1 MQRNRFLNLIM
12 PVLAAAV
19 VALPGAGAQAAE
31 ADYYKGKTVTY
42 IVATGAGGGFDF
54 YGRLVAK
61 HMQGNLPGST
71 FVVRNMPG
79 AGHRLGTNYIY
90 KSKPNGLTLG
100 TFSSVLVMTQIV
112 GSKGVRFDLAKMN
125 FLGKASISQQSVLV
139 NAKLPY
145 RSIAE
150 VVNSGKVLKMA
161 TGGPGSGRWFMAKIA
176 ESSLKT
182 KFRMIPGYTGPD
194 AHLAMMRGEI
204 DVMMGSVES
213 NAAIADTN
221 PPRARHLAIY
231 STKRLAKYPNVPT
244 AYELIKDPDQKQL
257 AQLITTIGEVW
268 RVTAVPPGLPA
279 GRLALL
285 RSAYKKSLQDPKLL
299 ALAKTAKRHIVPMY
313 GADVDRAMRSALNV
327 SPKVLK
333 LLKDAI
339 TVRTKVTYLKHTGKV
354 TKTKRGGRRIWIMYK
369 GKEVK
374 AKISG
379 SRTKVT
385 LNGKPD
391 KRKNVKPG
399 MTCTFVYIR
408 AGSEAKQLICKN

>member
-1 MQRNRFLNLIM
+1 MERNRLLSTFV
-12 PVLAAAV
+12 PALAA
-19 VALPGAGAQAAE
+19 VALVLPGAAAKAAE
-31 ADYYKGKTVTY
+31 ADYFKGKTVSY

-61 HMQGNLPGST
+61 HMQDNLPGTT

-79 AGHRLGTNYIY
+79 AGHRIGTNHIY
-90 KSKPNGLTLG
+90 KSKPNGLTMG
-100 TFSSVLVMTQIV
+100 TFSSTMLMTQII

-150 VVNSGKVLKMA
+150 VVNSGKSLKMA
-161 TGGPGSGRWFMAKIA
+161 SGGPGSGRWFMAKIA

-213 NAAIADTN
+213 NAPIAESK
-221 PPRARHLAIY
+221 PKRAFHLAIFA
-231 STKRLAKYPNVPT
+231 TKRLAKYPNVPT
-244 AYELIKDPDQKQL
+244 AFELIKDPDQKQL
-257 AQLITTIGEVW
+257 AQLITTVGEVW
-268 RVTAVPPGLPA
+268 RITAVPPGLPA

-285 RSAYKKSLQDPKLL
+285 RAVYKKSLQDPKL
-299 ALAKTAKRHIVPMY
+299 RF
-313 GADVDRAMRSALNV
+313 RAALNL
-327 SPKVLK
+327 SPKVTK
-333 LLKDAI
+333 LLKEAT
-339 TVRTKVTYLKHTGKV
+339 TVRTKITYLKHSGKV

-391 KRKNVKPG
+391 RRKTVKPG
-399 MTCTFVYIR
+399 RTCTFVYIR
-408 AGSEAKQLICKN
+408 PGSEAKQLNCKN